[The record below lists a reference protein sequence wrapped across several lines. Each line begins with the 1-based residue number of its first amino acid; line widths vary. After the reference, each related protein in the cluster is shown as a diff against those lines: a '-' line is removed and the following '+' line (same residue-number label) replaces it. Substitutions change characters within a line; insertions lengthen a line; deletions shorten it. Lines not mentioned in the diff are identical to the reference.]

1 MAVIIDQKG
10 CIYRPSVY
18 EKEAEFEA
26 AVVRLA
32 DQIFGTSTIYVNVKR
47 RVSGNDIVTIPD
59 GYLIDMTVP
68 DSPKLYV
75 VENEIVSHDPFQ
87 HIGIQML
94 RFVTSFEKAK
104 LSVRN
109 FLMEEISRD
118 SERLRRLEK
127 GCGQSTSRNID
138 NYLDRAV
145 YGDFQGLVI
154 IDEAQSELHQVLGK
168 IYANISVLELTAFEA
183 EDGKHLYQFDTLYD
197 EEGTE
202 LPIHDGGKKRT
213 KLSPEALSLRR
224 GRRAASDTIVVPARE
239 DGFQETFIGEDRW
252 YAIRI
257 GAAMKERIQ
266 YIAAYRVA
274 PISAVTHIAEV
285 LEIRP
290 YKDTGKYLLLFKSPA
305 REIGPIK
312 VKEPKNSPQGPVYV
326 QREALEKATFLEDAL
341 QLS

>member
-10 CIYRPSVY
+10 CIYHPSAY
-18 EKEAEFEA
+18 DKEAEFEA

-32 DQIFGTSTIYVNVKR
+32 DQIFGSSTIYVGVKK

-68 DSPKLYV
+68 DSPTLYV

-94 RFVTSFEKAK
+94 KFATSFDSAK
-104 LSVRN
+104 LSVRD
-109 FLMEEISRD
+109 FLMKEITRD
-118 SERLRRLEK
+118 KEKHARLEN
-127 GCGQSTSRNID
+127 GCRNSTSRNID

-145 YGDFQGLVI
+145 LHGGFSGLVV
-154 IDEAQSELHQVLGK
+154 IDEARAELHQVLER
-168 IYANISVLELTAFEA
+168 IRANISVLELRAFEC
-183 EDGKHLYQFDTLYD
+183 EDGKRLYQFDTLYD
-197 EEGTE
+197 EEDIDT
-202 LPIHDGGKKRT
+202 GKATPRLT
-213 KLSPEALSLRR
+213 PEARALRR
-224 GRRAASDTIVVPARE
+224 ERRAASDTIIVPARE
-239 DGFQETFIGEDRW
+239 DGFQETFIGENQW

-274 PISAVTHIAEV
+274 PRSAVTHIAEIA
-285 LEIRP
+285 EIRP
-290 YKDTGKYLLLFKSPA
+290 YKDTGKYLVAFKGPA
-305 REIGPIK
+305 QEIGPIK

-326 QREALEKATFLEDAL
+326 RRDALEKATFLEDAL
-341 QLS
+341 AIP